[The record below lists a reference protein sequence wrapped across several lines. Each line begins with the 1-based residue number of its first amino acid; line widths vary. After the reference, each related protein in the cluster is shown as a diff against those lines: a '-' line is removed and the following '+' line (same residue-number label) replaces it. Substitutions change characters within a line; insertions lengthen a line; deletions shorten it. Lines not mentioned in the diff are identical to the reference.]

1 MSATTSISSDV
12 VLGAKRDLA
21 AAFRAAAHYGFNEGI
36 DNHFS
41 LAVPGSD
48 DLFLL
53 NRYGPHW
60 SEITEHDIL
69 TIDFDGRVVDGEG
82 EWETSAFLIHRGCH
96 QARPSARAVF
106 HTHMP
111 YATALSMTV
120 GGFDT
125 KLSQNS
131 MLFHDRIARLPYGGL
146 VDAAEEG
153 CRFGEVIGDEIT
165 VVMLDNHG
173 VMVIGTDVAD
183 AWQKLYFF
191 ERASQMQVLAQSTG
205 QPLIRVSDAIAEHTA
220 AQWLKEAPKDC
231 HRVRRSA
238 AGGRRYRQADF
249 TPSLPECPSPLHRP
263 RSRASPL
270 PSRQRLRG
278 VLATQTQRWAAF
290 DEDLRRSA
298 RAHRTTGARRRQA
311 AAAVVLS
318 LGLRRCRRATR
329 RPADHRC
336 RRGVGADAR
345 LRPVPRRRHG
355 RRCQPPWHADDAS
368 RVRRSTRRGQAG
380 RASRDGS
387 ARAWR
392 SSSATWPS

>member
-12 VLGAKRDLA
+12 VVAAKRQLA
-21 AAFRAAAHYGFNEGI
+21 AAFRAAAYHGFNEGI

-82 EWETSAFLIHRGCH
+82 EWETSAFMIHRGCH

-111 YATALSMTV
+111 YATALSLTV

-131 MLFHDRIARLPYGGL
+131 MLFHGRVTHLPYGGL
-146 VDAAEEG
+146 VDAAAEG
-153 CRFGEVIGDEIT
+153 ARFGEVIGDDIT
-165 VVMLDNHG
+165 VVMLENHG

-191 ERASQMQVLAQSTG
+191 ERASQVQVLAQSTG

-220 AQWLKEAPKDC
+220 AQWLKEAPKAPTQFEAVQ
-231 HRVRRSA
+231 RVVDGTAS
-238 AGGRRYRQADF
+238 
-249 TPSLPECPSPLHRP
+249 SL
-263 RSRASPL
+263 
-270 PSRQRLRG
+270 
-278 VLATQTQRWAAF
+278 
-290 DEDLRRSA
+290 
-298 RAHRTTGARRRQA
+298 
-311 AAAVVLS
+311 
-318 LGLRRCRRATR
+318 
-329 RPADHRC
+329 
-336 RRGVGADAR
+336 
-345 LRPVPRRRHG
+345 
-355 RRCQPPWHADDAS
+355 HA
-368 RVRRSTRRGQAG
+368 
-380 RASRDGS
+380 
-387 ARAWR
+387 
-392 SSSATWPS
+392 